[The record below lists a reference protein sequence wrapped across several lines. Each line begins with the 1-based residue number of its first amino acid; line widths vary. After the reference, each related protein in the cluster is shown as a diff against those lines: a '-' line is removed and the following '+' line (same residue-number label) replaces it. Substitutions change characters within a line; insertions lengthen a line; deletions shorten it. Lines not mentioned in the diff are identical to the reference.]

1 MEVLQLK
8 INLPVTF
15 IEDGDAVV
23 AYTPALDLST
33 AGDDKE
39 DAKRMFAEAVD
50 IFFED
55 LIAHNTLDEVLTE
68 LGWSKSIE
76 TGWQPPHISQEA
88 IKMAVIESTRK
99 RGCGDQL
106 SCRRESVCRYM
117 SY

>member
-1 MEVLQLK
+1 MTYGILFSMEQVLQLK

-15 IEDGDAVV
+15 IEDGDVVV

-55 LIAHNTLDEVLTE
+55 LIANNTLEEVLTE
-68 LGWSKSIE
+68 LGWRKSVE
-76 TGWQPPHISQEA
+76 AGWQPPYFSQEA
-88 IKMAVIESTRK
+88 V
-99 RGCGDQL
+99 
-106 SCRRESVCRYM
+106 SVRM
-117 SY
+117 PATA